1 MDLQRPHGQ
10 VFRVPVRP
18 GRHGHLAAILLRMA
32 GAAAAGGLVAVLIA
46 VLAFQVLS
54 APFSGAVDSVAGAW
68 GLPW

>member
-46 VLAFQVLS
+46 IVAFQVSS
-54 APFSGAVDSVAGAW
+54 APFSGAADSAAVSW